1 MASFWRVKFIWTHF
15 LELFQHSTET
25 LAMQQTQNPHF
36 YLEIFLL
43 GFFLSWLEW
52 HLRLMILSGGTD
64 KSVPVVVMSA
74 VKRKNKRPRSDY
86 FNTLR

>member
-43 GFFLSWLEW
+43 GFFF
-52 HLRLMILSGGTD
+52 ILARVAFKTNDSIGGH
-64 KSVPVVVMSA
+64 S
-74 VKRKNKRPRSDY
+74 
-86 FNTLR
+86 